1 MTRIY
6 LLQRMSYPVA
16 DDIRM
21 HVTKNIFVAD
31 SANIF
36 VTKNL
41 SYSVANYVKVTKNI
55 FVADSANIFV
65 IKNLSY
71 SVANHVRMRVTKSI
85 LCDRWHEHTSHKEC
99 PILWQIT
106 KGWASLKIF
115 YVTNIYDTNVFVT
128 KNVLSCGRRY
138 KGARLEKYI

>member
-1 MTRIY
+1 MWRMTRIY

-21 HVTKNIFVAD
+21 H
-31 SANIF
+31 
-36 VTKNL
+36 
-41 SYSVANYVKVTKNI
+41 VTKNI

-85 LCDRWHEHTSHKEC
+85 LCDR
-99 PILWQIT
+99 
-106 KGWASLKIF
+106 
-115 YVTNIYDTNVFVT
+115 
-128 KNVLSCGRRY
+128 
-138 KGARLEKYI
+138 

>member
-6 LLQRMSYPVA
+6 LSQKMSYPVT

-41 SYSVANYVKVTKNI
+41 SYVANYGRVTKNI
-55 FVADSANIFV
+55 
-65 IKNLSY
+65 
-71 SVANHVRMRVTKSI
+71 
-85 LCDRWHEHTSHKEC
+85 LCD
-99 PILWQIT
+99 
-106 KGWASLKIF
+106 GWREYICH
-115 YVTNIYDTNVFVT
+115 

-138 KGARLEKYI
+138 KNARHEKYFRGR